1 MNGDDA
7 LDAPVGRGRNRS
19 TTRRRSGSRTMTMLT
34 AGMLRDRQ
42 TNTADT
48 TTRAGAFRRL
58 RSSLIGGRRLA
69 RRAAAG
75 RATSTLLHDVALGG
89 TAASAAN
96 RYLESL
102 ATGRRA

>member
-1 MNGDDA
+1 
-7 LDAPVGRGRNRS
+7 
-19 TTRRRSGSRTMTMLT
+19 MTMLT

-42 TNTADT
+42 INTTA
-48 TTRAGAFRRL
+48 TTRTGAFRRL
-58 RSSLIGGRRLA
+58 RSSLIGGRRPA
-69 RRAAAG
+69 RRTAAG

-96 RYLESL
+96 RYLKSL